1 MKQQRKSVCLIS
13 SGLVNSKLRLQPWRY
28 LHEIALQLEVQG
40 HHVTAIS
47 DGTPSEEIVGDVL
60 VRRVPTVNCFHWRH
74 NLPLQRALEEI
85 DPDLIL
91 WHLGLPSFLH
101 QQLRH
106 SGWPNVPV
114 VGIFPGLIYRPQE
127 LLRLG
132 IKRLAQGYQLSA
144 IHLLGTLVPK
154 RLLRRA
160 VNDGSLRC
168 LVAQTQTTGQRLLES
183 GLRPQQVKVIG
194 PGVDKIW
201 REFQLNGHDSMRA
214 ELGYRPSDKVV
225 LYFGSPASLRG
236 LHTLIRAVKIAR
248 QADPS
253 LKLLILNRRRVDELL
268 REDAELRQLLSESAM
283 KQHVK
288 VVSGFL
294 PQDVLVRH
302 VAACDVVALPFELV
316 PADAPL
322 SILEAQA
329 LGKPV
334 VTTKVASLPELAGL
348 GQGASYLAEPADPY
362 SLAEALQQAMQSCN
376 KKSALSASAA
386 AAKPLINQPAARSW
400 QQMGKEWSH
409 LIQTL

>member
-1 MKQQRKSVCLIS
+1 MKQKRKSVCLIS
-13 SGLVNSKLRLQPWRY
+13 SGLVNKKLPLQPWRY
-28 LHEIALQLEVQG
+28 LHEIARQLMAQG
-40 HHVTAIS
+40 HRVTAIS
-47 DGTPSEEIVGDVL
+47 DGTPRGEEVGGVL
-60 VRRVPTVNCFHWRH
+60 VRRVQTVNRFHWQE
-74 NLPLQRALEEI
+74 NLPLQSAVEEI

-101 QQLRH
+101 QQLR
-106 SGWPNVPV
+106 GWPNVPV

-132 IKRLAQGYQLSA
+132 IKRLIQGHQLSA
-144 IHLLGTLVPK
+144 IHILGTLVPK
-154 RLLRRA
+154 QLLRRA
-160 VNDGSLRC
+160 VHNGRLRC

-183 GLRPQQVKVIG
+183 GLRPEQVKVIG

-201 REFQLNGHDSMRA
+201 SDFQLNGHESMRA
-214 ELGYRPSDKVV
+214 ELGYGDSDRVV

-248 QADPS
+248 RTEPS

-294 PQDVLVRH
+294 AKDVLVRH

-334 VTTKVASLPELAGL
+334 VTTKVASLPELAS
-348 GQGASYLAEPADPY
+348 QGVNYLAEPADPY
-362 SLAEALQQAMQSCN
+362 SLAQALQQAVQSSN
-376 KKSALSASAA
+376 KSNGAA
-386 AAKPLINQPAARSW
+386 PSKHLITQPAARSW